1 MNENQAT
8 TLAELLRSKRADMGL
23 SASETA
29 RRAGMTPSTL
39 TRLEQG
45 QIAAPTAASLQALG
59 EVLGVSASDLFATI
73 GWVPEGD
80 LPSMTPYLRSKYR
93 DMPPEAIADIEQHFN
108 KVARA
113 HGMTVNGPAD
123 REDE

>member
-1 MNENQAT
+1 MNENEAT
-8 TLAELLRSKRADMGL
+8 TLAELLRSKRVDMGL

-113 HGMTVNGPAD
+113 HGITVNGPAD

>member
-1 MNENQAT
+1 MNDNQAT
-8 TLAELLRSKRADMGL
+8 TLAELLRSKRVDMGL

-108 KVARA
+108 KVARS
-113 HGMTVNGPAD
+113 HGITVNGPAD

>member
-113 HGMTVNGPAD
+113 HGITVNGPAD